1 MSVTDQITF
10 NDREDC
16 AKSKGKE
23 EKIQTQGASEKNIS
37 QYINILVCYQTV
49 ILKMWSMAL

>member
-23 EKIQTQGASEKNIS
+23 EKIQIQGASEKNIS